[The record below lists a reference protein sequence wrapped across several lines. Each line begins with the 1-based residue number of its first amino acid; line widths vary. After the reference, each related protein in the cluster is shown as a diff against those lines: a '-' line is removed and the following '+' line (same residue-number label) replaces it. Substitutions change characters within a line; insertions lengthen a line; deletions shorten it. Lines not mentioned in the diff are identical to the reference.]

1 MRCFYGE
8 ARRINQLVLNF
19 LHPHHFPIHI
29 ILLKRETSNLVKS
42 LGELLDEDRLVT
54 SEG

>member
-19 LHPHHFPIHI
+19 LHPHHFSIHI
-29 ILLKRETSNLVKS
+29 ILLKQETPNLVKS
-42 LGELLDEDRLVT
+42 LDESLDEDRLVT